1 MYQRFKSWGKRGL
14 ALLMVL
20 VLCLGML
27 PVMSHA
33 QENTYTQVTSAAQ
46 LQAGGSFVLVAN
58 TDTGAQA
65 LGSTIDSKIDGVPVT
80 VNGTNL
86 SGTDVPVWMA
96 AASGTGISLSNGT
109 NYLGYGSSTSFT
121 KPEESYTW
129 NVTDNQDGTF
139 RFVASTSSTRAIAW
153 QISGERFGAY
163 STTNNASE
171 YVFDLLVFRVDSGDA
186 GITVAAPQAQP
197 QGGEVASGTAI
208 TLTCATQGAPIYYTT
223 DGSDPSETSNRYT
236 EDTKPVI
243 TG

>member
-86 SGTDVPVWMA
+86 SGPDVPVWMA
-96 AASGTGISLSNGT
+96 AASGTGLSLANGPT
-109 NYLGYGSSTSFT
+109 YPG
-121 KPEESYTW
+121 
-129 NVTDNQDGTF
+129 
-139 RFVASTSSTRAIAW
+139 
-153 QISGERFGAY
+153 
-163 STTNNASE
+163 
-171 YVFDLLVFRVDSGDA
+171 
-186 GITVAAPQAQP
+186 
-197 QGGEVASGTAI
+197 
-208 TLTCATQGAPIYYTT
+208 
-223 DGSDPSETSNRYT
+223 
-236 EDTKPVI
+236 
-243 TG
+243 